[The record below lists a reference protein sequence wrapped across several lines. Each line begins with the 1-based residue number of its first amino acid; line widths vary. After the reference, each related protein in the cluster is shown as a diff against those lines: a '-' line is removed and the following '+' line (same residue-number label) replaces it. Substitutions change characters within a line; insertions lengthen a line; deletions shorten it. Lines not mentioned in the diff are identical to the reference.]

1 MRRTLF
7 LSLWL
12 PIGVVLQAVIR
23 FGFGPASPDGLLP
36 MLFSLPAMIMGLA
49 FAWPGGI
56 PLTLALQRLHV
67 LSRPAMYACA
77 AVLCP
82 LTVGA
87 ATIGGL
93 FGPLGIWIY
102 SGIVSLPAWLVLW
115 LLKWRARTPG
125 PAASDPRR
133 SPDSEA

>member
-12 PIGVVLQAVIR
+12 PIGVVLLAVIR
-23 FGFGPASPDGLLP
+23 FGAVSPEGLVP
-36 MLFSLPAMIMGLA
+36 MLFSLPAMVIGLA

-56 PLTLALQRLHV
+56 PLTLALQRLHAH
-67 LSRPAMYACA
+67 SRPATIACA

-87 ATIGGL
+87 ATVGGL

-102 SGIVSLPAWLVLW
+102 AGIVSLPAWLVLW
-115 LLKWRARTPG
+115 FLQRRARR
-125 PAASDPRR
+125 PAAPAGGQ
-133 SPDSEA
+133 PAL

>member
-1 MRRTLF
+1 MRRTLI

-12 PIGVVLQAVIR
+12 PAGVVLLAVIR
-23 FGFGPASPDGLLP
+23 FGFGPVSPEGLVP
-36 MLFSLPAMIMGLA
+36 MLFSLPAMIIGLA

-56 PLTLALQRLHV
+56 PLTLALQRLHAH
-67 LSRPAMYACA
+67 SRPATIACA

-93 FGPLGIWIY
+93 FGPIGIWIY
-102 SGIVSLPAWLVLW
+102 AGIVSLPAWLVLW
-115 LLKWRARTPG
+115 VWKTGRRRNGL
-125 PAASDPRR
+125 PAS
-133 SPDSEA
+133 

>member
-1 MRRTLF
+1 
-7 LSLWL
+7 
-12 PIGVVLQAVIR
+12 
-23 FGFGPASPDGLLP
+23 
-36 MLFSLPAMIMGLA
+36 MLFSLPAMLIGLA

-56 PLTLALQRLHV
+56 PLTLALQRLHA
-67 LSRPAMYACA
+67 LSRPATYACV

-102 SGIVSLPAWLVLW
+102 AGIVSLPAWIVLW

-125 PAASDPRR
+125 PAAAGPQR
-133 SPDSEA
+133 SPDSEARR